1 MQDKIII
8 VKRDSLPALTHV
20 DVDDRK
26 VDIGELRDFSRHDA
40 LRACMTSN
48 ASTTSFAWTTLKPG
62 QTLAAHKHPVDSM
75 ILVCEGAGR
84 YFGEYDAELG
94 AGDIVYVR
102 SNALHGFQAAA
113 DSRLECLSIQF
124 EGRGLYEDSERSLV
138 KFGNISHYD
147 SILACNRNWKK
158 SFAELCASLSAD
170 IHSHG
175 DIYNASLYGY
185 IGRWS
190 GVFQNLLFLRQ
201 ANTHCKSLSEI
212 FREHLHDEFGH
223 DELLS
228 QYEYRWDAQ
237 LEAYFGWFLN
247 QMYTR
252 SDETKLILVHMVME
266 TAGDVFSQVMA
277 ESSAG
282 KTEIAEYVGVHGELD
297 GGHADVGSDI
307 IKQYC
312 FSHSVDAMSACEDGW
327 RMFMGMFTRMRELAL
342 LRQQEAML
350 PSEMDAA

>member
-20 DVDDRK
+20 DVDDRR

-40 LRACMTSN
+40 LRACMASN

-75 ILVCEGAGR
+75 ILVCEGHGR
-84 YFGEYDAELG
+84 YFGEYDAALS

-102 SNALHGFQAAA
+102 SNALHGFQAAE

-138 KFGNISHYD
+138 RFGSASHYD
-147 SILACNRNWKK
+147 SLLASHRDWKQ
-158 SFAELCASLSAD
+158 SFAELCAGLNAD
-170 IHSHG
+170 IRSHG
-175 DIYNASLYGY
+175 DIYNATLYGC

-190 GVFQNLLFLRQ
+190 SVFQNLLFLRQ

-212 FREHLHDEFGH
+212 FRDHLRDEFGH
-223 DELLS
+223 DALLS
-228 QYEYRWDAQ
+228 RYEYRWDAQ

-252 SDETKLILVHMVME
+252 SDEVKLILVHMVME
-266 TAGDVFSQVMA
+266 SAGDVFSQVMA

-282 KTEIAEYVGVHGELD
+282 TTEIARYVDVHGELD
-297 GGHADVGSDI
+297 GGHADVGSEI

-312 FSHSVDAMSACEDGW
+312 FSHSSDARSACEDGW
-327 RMFMGMFTRMRELAL
+327 RMFVGMFARMRELAL
-342 LRQQEAML
+342 QSQREAV
-350 PSEMDAA
+350 PVSDIEAA